1 MYLSADHGSCRLT
14 VERGKIVLAEFT
26 YGGNVAASFPSFVI
40 DGTKLS
46 RAAWILKERILPP
59 SDWKAMLKGR
69 ELMAKSKVVA

>member
-1 MYLSADHGSCRLT
+1 
-14 VERGKIVLAEFT
+14 
-26 YGGNVAASFPSFVI
+26 VI

-59 SDWKAMLKGR
+59 IYWKAMLKGR